1 MKTLSFFGKLA
12 PGKKTGP
19 FPALY
24 HKRRKRP
31 RCLLRFYL
39 YIHHTKSEEKIKK
52 ISPVSSRAGVA
63 AKESEDNM
71 VCRIVM
77 DIMIE
82 RKRQRMM
89 NRMKLIETSK
99 AILTNCMALQANEAF
114 LVVADEPK
122 RELGEVLFEAGKQL
136 GAEAMLM
143 VMKEREKS
151 GQEPPAAVAA
161 AMKSA
166 DVVVCVT
173 EHSLTHTKA
182 RKEAA
187 ANGARLATMPS
198 ITADMFLEGAISA
211 DYAQVKVLTEKVT
224 ELLTAASTVRI
235 EKAGKS
241 LTFSIA
247 GRNGVPS
254 TGMYVNPGESGN
266 LPSGEAYVAPLEGTA
281 EGQIVV
287 DGSISGIGKIDSP
300 LLLTIEKGRITHA
313 EGTSAERLLQILGDQ
328 DGRMLGEFGIGT
340 NDKARIT
347 GVVLED
353 EKVYGTI
360 HVAFGSNNTF
370 GGTIVA
376 GVHIDLVVK
385 EPDVYLDDTC
395 IMKNG
400 KLLGQ

>member
-1 MKTLSFFGKLA
+1 MT
-12 PGKKTGP
+12 
-19 FPALY
+19 
-24 HKRRKRP
+24 
-31 RCLLRFYL
+31 
-39 YIHHTKSEEKIKK
+39 
-52 ISPVSSRAGVA
+52 
-63 AKESEDNM
+63 
-71 VCRIVM
+71 
-77 DIMIE
+77 
-82 RKRQRMM
+82 
-89 NRMKLIETSK
+89 LIESSK
-99 AILTNCMALQANEAF
+99 GILMNCLALKANETF
-114 LVVADEPK
+114 LVVADERK
-122 RELGEVLFEAGKQL
+122 RDIGEAIWEAGKQL

-173 EHSLTHTKA
+173 QHSLTHTKA

-187 ANGARLATMPS
+187 ANGTRLATMPA
-198 ITADMFLEGAISA
+198 ITEDMFLAGAISA
-211 DYAQVKVLTEKVT
+211 DYTQVKALTERVT
-224 ELLTAASTVRI
+224 EMLTRASTVRI

-247 GRNGVPS
+247 DRNGVPS

-266 LPSGEAYVAPLEGTA
+266 LPSGEAYIAPLEGTA
-281 EGQIVV
+281 EGQILV
-287 DGSISGIGKIDSP
+287 DGSIAGIGKIDSP
-300 LLLTIEKGRITHA
+300 LLLTVQNGRITEA
-313 EGTSAERLLQILGDQ
+313 EGTSAERLLQMLGDQ

-385 EPDVYLDDTC
+385 EPDVYLDDKC
-395 IMKNG
+395 IMKSG
-400 KLLGQ
+400 KLLAT

>member
-1 MKTLSFFGKLA
+1 MT
-12 PGKKTGP
+12 
-19 FPALY
+19 
-24 HKRRKRP
+24 
-31 RCLLRFYL
+31 
-39 YIHHTKSEEKIKK
+39 
-52 ISPVSSRAGVA
+52 
-63 AKESEDNM
+63 
-71 VCRIVM
+71 
-77 DIMIE
+77 
-82 RKRQRMM
+82 
-89 NRMKLIETSK
+89 LIESSK
-99 AILTNCMALQANEAF
+99 AILMNCLALQANETF
-114 LVVADEPK
+114 LVVADERK
-122 RELGEVLFEAGKQL
+122 RDIGEALWEAGKQL

-151 GQEPPAAVAA
+151 GQEPPEAVAA

-173 EHSLTHTKA
+173 QHSLTHTKA

-187 ANGARLATMPS
+187 ANGTRLATMPA
-198 ITADMFLEGAISA
+198 ITEDMFLAGAISA
-211 DYAQVKVLTEKVT
+211 DYTQVKALTERVT
-224 ELLTAASTVRI
+224 EMLTQASTVRI

-247 GRNGVPS
+247 DRNGVPS

-266 LPSGEAYVAPLEGTA
+266 LPSGEAYIAPLEGTA
-281 EGQIVV
+281 EGQILV
-287 DGSISGIGKIDSP
+287 DGSIAGIGKIDSP
-300 LLLTIEKGRITHA
+300 LLLTVQNGRITEA
-313 EGTSAERLLQILGDQ
+313 EGTAGERLLQMLGDQ

-385 EPDVYLDDTC
+385 EPDVYLDDKC
-395 IMKNG
+395 IMKSG
-400 KLLGQ
+400 KLLAT

>member
-1 MKTLSFFGKLA
+1 MT
-12 PGKKTGP
+12 
-19 FPALY
+19 
-24 HKRRKRP
+24 
-31 RCLLRFYL
+31 
-39 YIHHTKSEEKIKK
+39 
-52 ISPVSSRAGVA
+52 
-63 AKESEDNM
+63 
-71 VCRIVM
+71 
-77 DIMIE
+77 
-82 RKRQRMM
+82 
-89 NRMKLIETSK
+89 LIESSK
-99 AILTNCMALQANEAF
+99 AILMNCLALQANETF
-114 LVVADEPK
+114 LVVADERK
-122 RELGEVLFEAGKQL
+122 RDIGEAIWEAGKQL

-173 EHSLTHTKA
+173 QHSLTHTKA

-187 ANGARLATMPS
+187 ANGTRLATMPA
-198 ITADMFLEGAISA
+198 ITEDMFLAGAISA
-211 DYAQVKVLTEKVT
+211 DYTQVKALTERVT
-224 ELLTAASTVRI
+224 EMLTRASTVRI

-247 GRNGVPS
+247 DRNGVPS

-266 LPSGEAYVAPLEGTA
+266 LPSGEAYIAPLEGTA
-281 EGQIVV
+281 EGQILV
-287 DGSISGIGKIDSP
+287 DGSIAGIGKIDSP
-300 LLLTIEKGRITHA
+300 LLLTVQNGRITEA
-313 EGTSAERLLQILGDQ
+313 EGTAAERLLQMLGDQ

-385 EPDVYLDDTC
+385 EPDVYLDDKC
-395 IMKNG
+395 IMKSG
-400 KLLGQ
+400 KLLAT

>member
-1 MKTLSFFGKLA
+1 MT
-12 PGKKTGP
+12 
-19 FPALY
+19 
-24 HKRRKRP
+24 
-31 RCLLRFYL
+31 
-39 YIHHTKSEEKIKK
+39 
-52 ISPVSSRAGVA
+52 
-63 AKESEDNM
+63 
-71 VCRIVM
+71 
-77 DIMIE
+77 
-82 RKRQRMM
+82 
-89 NRMKLIETSK
+89 LIESSK
-99 AILTNCMALQANEAF
+99 AILMNCLALQANETF
-114 LVVADEPK
+114 LVVADERK
-122 RELGEVLFEAGKQL
+122 RDIGEAIWEAGKQL

-173 EHSLTHTKA
+173 QHSLTHTKA
-182 RKEAA
+182 RKEAV
-187 ANGARLATMPS
+187 ANGTRLATMPA
-198 ITADMFLEGAISA
+198 ITEDMFLAGAISA
-211 DYAQVKVLTEKVT
+211 DYTQVKALTERVT
-224 ELLTAASTVRI
+224 EMLTQASTVRI

-247 GRNGVPS
+247 DRNGVPS

-266 LPSGEAYVAPLEGTA
+266 LPSGEAYIAPLEGTA
-281 EGQIVV
+281 EGQILV
-287 DGSISGIGKIDSP
+287 DGSIAGIGKIDSP
-300 LLLTIEKGRITHA
+300 LLLTVQNGRITEA
-313 EGTSAERLLQILGDQ
+313 EGTSAERLLQMLGDQ

-385 EPDVYLDDTC
+385 EPDVYLDDKC

-400 KLLGQ
+400 KLLAT

>member
-1 MKTLSFFGKLA
+1 
-12 PGKKTGP
+12 
-19 FPALY
+19 
-24 HKRRKRP
+24 
-31 RCLLRFYL
+31 
-39 YIHHTKSEEKIKK
+39 
-52 ISPVSSRAGVA
+52 
-63 AKESEDNM
+63 
-71 VCRIVM
+71 
-77 DIMIE
+77 
-82 RKRQRMM
+82 
-89 NRMKLIETSK
+89 
-99 AILTNCMALQANEAF
+99 MALKANESF

-122 RELGEVLFEAGKQL
+122 RELGEALWEAGKQL
-136 GAEAMLM
+136 GAESVLM
-143 VMKEREKS
+143 VMTEREKS
-151 GQEPPAAVAA
+151 GQEPPVAVAA

-187 ANGARLATMPS
+187 ANGTRLATMPG

-266 LPSGEAYVAPLEGTA
+266 LPSGEAYVAPLEETA
-281 EGQIVV
+281 EGQILV
-287 DGSISGIGKIDSP
+287 DGSIAGIGKIDSP
-300 LLLTIEKGRITHA
+300 LLLTIEKGRITQA
-313 EGTSAERLLQILGDQ
+313 EGASAERLLQILGDQ
-328 DGRMLGEFGIGT
+328 DGRLLGEFGIGT

-385 EPDVYLDDTC
+385 DPDVYLDDTC
-395 IMKNG
+395 IMKSG

>member
-1 MKTLSFFGKLA
+1 MT
-12 PGKKTGP
+12 
-19 FPALY
+19 
-24 HKRRKRP
+24 
-31 RCLLRFYL
+31 
-39 YIHHTKSEEKIKK
+39 
-52 ISPVSSRAGVA
+52 
-63 AKESEDNM
+63 
-71 VCRIVM
+71 
-77 DIMIE
+77 
-82 RKRQRMM
+82 
-89 NRMKLIETSK
+89 LIESSK
-99 AILTNCMALQANEAF
+99 AILINCLALQANETF
-114 LVVADEPK
+114 LVVADERK
-122 RELGEVLFEAGKQL
+122 RDIGEAIWEAGKQL

-173 EHSLTHTKA
+173 QHSLTHTKA

-187 ANGARLATMPS
+187 ANGTRLATMPA
-198 ITADMFLEGAISA
+198 ITEDMFLAGAISA
-211 DYAQVKVLTEKVT
+211 DYTQVKALTERVT
-224 ELLTAASTVRI
+224 EMLTRASTVRI

-247 GRNGVPS
+247 DRNGVPS

-266 LPSGEAYVAPLEGTA
+266 LPSGEAYIAPLEGTA
-281 EGQIVV
+281 EGQILV
-287 DGSISGIGKIDSP
+287 DGSIAGIGKIDSP
-300 LLLTIEKGRITHA
+300 LLLTIQNGRITEA
-313 EGTSAERLLQILGDQ
+313 EGTSAERLLQMLGDQ

-385 EPDVYLDDTC
+385 EPDVYLDDKC

-400 KLLGQ
+400 KLLAT

>member
-1 MKTLSFFGKLA
+1 MT
-12 PGKKTGP
+12 
-19 FPALY
+19 
-24 HKRRKRP
+24 
-31 RCLLRFYL
+31 
-39 YIHHTKSEEKIKK
+39 
-52 ISPVSSRAGVA
+52 
-63 AKESEDNM
+63 
-71 VCRIVM
+71 
-77 DIMIE
+77 
-82 RKRQRMM
+82 
-89 NRMKLIETSK
+89 LIESSK
-99 AILTNCMALQANEAF
+99 AILVNCLALKANETF
-114 LVVADEPK
+114 LVVADERK
-122 RELGEVLFEAGKQL
+122 RDIGEALWEAGKQL

-173 EHSLTHTKA
+173 QHSLTHTKA

-187 ANGARLATMPS
+187 ANGTRLATMPA
-198 ITADMFLEGAISA
+198 ITEDMFLAGAISA
-211 DYAQVKVLTEKVT
+211 DYTQVKALTERVT
-224 ELLTAASTVRI
+224 EMLTRASTVRI

-241 LTFSIA
+241 LTFSVA
-247 GRNGVPS
+247 DRNGVPS

-266 LPSGEAYVAPLEGTA
+266 LPSGEAYIAPLEGTA
-281 EGQIVV
+281 EGQILV
-287 DGSISGIGKIDSP
+287 DGSIAGIGKIDSP
-300 LLLTIEKGRITHA
+300 LLLTVQNGRITEA
-313 EGTSAERLLQILGDQ
+313 EGTAAERLLQMLGDE

-385 EPDVYLDDTC
+385 EPDVYLDDKC
-395 IMKNG
+395 IMKSG
-400 KLLGQ
+400 KLLAT